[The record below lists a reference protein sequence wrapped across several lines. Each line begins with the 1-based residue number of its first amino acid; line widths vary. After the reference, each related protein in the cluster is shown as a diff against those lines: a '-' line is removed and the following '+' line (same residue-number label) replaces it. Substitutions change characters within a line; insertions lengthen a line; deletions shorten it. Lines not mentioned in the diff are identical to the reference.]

1 MIESLKETL
10 ATLKQNSPEA
20 KKIASEIAT
29 LEKLNESE
37 KAQIKVLES
46 KIALAKIKESQLID
60 KITQVTKKL
69 NNINN
74 EIKQLM
80 DKREKAASK
89 RDALIKQLN
98 GNIVSNSIAS
108 LFSIL

>member
-1 MIESLKETL
+1 MIESLKKTL
-10 ATLKQNSPEA
+10 ATLNPNSTEA
-20 KKIASEIAT
+20 KKIASQIAD
-29 LEKLNESE
+29 LEKLNDSE
-37 KAQIKVLES
+37 KAQVKVLES

-60 KITQVTKKL
+60 RITQVTKKL

-74 EIKQLM
+74 EIKQLL
-80 DKREKAASK
+80 DKREKAVSK

-98 GNIVSNSIAS
+98 GNIVSNGITS

>member
-10 ATLKQNSPEA
+10 ATLKPDSPEA
-20 KKIASEIAT
+20 KKIVSEIAA

-37 KAQIKVLES
+37 KAQAKVLES
-46 KIALAKIKESQLID
+46 KIALAKVKESQLID

-74 EIKQLM
+74 ELKQLM
-80 DKREKAASK
+80 DKREKAVSK

-98 GNIVSNSIAS
+98 GNIVSNGITS